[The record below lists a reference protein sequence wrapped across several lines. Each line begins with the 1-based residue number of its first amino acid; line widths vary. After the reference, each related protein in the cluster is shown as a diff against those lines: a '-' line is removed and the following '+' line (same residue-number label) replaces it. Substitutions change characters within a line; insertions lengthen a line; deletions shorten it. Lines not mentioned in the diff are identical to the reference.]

1 MTHVV
6 RISNVR
12 GRASKRLGRC
22 AASWWGRRR
31 GAGHEALGDVLLRRF
46 RHFVATTRDAHALVV
61 AVHNLS

>member
-1 MTHVV
+1 MFADVLRSAWV
-6 RISNVR
+6 GAPPPGGGV
-12 GRASKRLGRC
+12 
-22 AASWWGRRR
+22 